1 MDHAA
6 PCGDGAAV
14 RLSGTGERGGMDA
27 YDQDSKAPHGP
38 DGSRGARRPGTS
50 DAAGEARED
59 GESLETGEVD
69 RANDAGEAREAAADE
84 ADGADEPRQTDDPGP
99 SDSPEAPGPHFPAPS
114 IAPPPD
120 PVPPIPVTPAPP
132 RTGVAALSPR
142 YQIGAALALAVV
154 AVVAC
159 VHLGMVFLHV
169 APANTVTKQHGKAI
183 DEWIYP
189 EFEQNWKLFAPN
201 PLQQDIAVQVR
212 AQVALSDGS
221 MTTTGWYDLSAL
233 DGADIKGNPL
243 PSHTEQNELRRA
255 WDFFTATHDA
265 ENRPVGLRGSLSE
278 QYLRRIVVMRLYRED
293 PASREGTVQS
303 VQVRSETTNVPPPEW
318 SHEQVSDKPV
328 YRVLPWWTV
337 TDDEAARGVK

>member
-1 MDHAA
+1 
-6 PCGDGAAV
+6 
-14 RLSGTGERGGMDA
+14 MDA
-27 YDQDSKAPHGP
+27 YDGDSKAPHGP

-50 DAAGEARED
+50 DVAGEARDD
-59 GESLETGEVD
+59 GESPETGEVSG
-69 RANDAGEAREAAADE
+69 ANGAHEAAADE
-84 ADGADEPRQTDDPGP
+84 ADGADEPRQSDGPGP
-99 SDSPEAPGPHFPAPS
+99 SDSPEAPGPHVPALSIAPDTRPQAETAPPAPRPPAM
-114 IAPPPD
+114 APPPD
-120 PVPPIPVTPAPP
+120 PIPIPPISVAPTPAPP

-212 AQVALSDGS
+212 AQVVLSDGS

-233 DGADIKGNPL
+233 DGADIRGNPL

-265 ENRPVGLRGSLSE
+265 SNRPVGLRGSLSE

-318 SHEQVSDKPV
+318 SHEQVSDKPA